1 MSDSQRS
8 HLGLSLS
15 PLIIISAAAAL
26 IIIVLVLA
34 ASNYNREKDYMAD
47 ILLEKGAALITSFEA
62 GARTGMRHM
71 GWGGSQVQYLLEEMA
86 QHPDVL
92 YLMVVN
98 KQGRILAHNDPN
110 QVNKRVGDWFDLTR
124 LSAEKSAQWRLTQSP
139 AGRPAFEVYKY
150 FNPISPFGGR
160 RGPKPS
166 WGSMNENSQSW
177 CAPRNYI
184 QDQQI
189 IFIGFDRTPFIE
201 ARQED
206 LRNTGIIIAVLL
218 LLGGAGVV
226 SMYATRSYRATRRRL
241 LDASA
246 VSREVIANLP
256 DGLVVLDE
264 QNRIVLQN
272 SAAEAMTGRLE
283 SDIRGQPADLVLP
296 AALNRLL
303 PNPGQQDRVVER
315 EVECA
320 FQDQEPINLS
330 VSAARI
336 VNAAGEFIG
345 SLIIFRDL
353 TEIKALQ
360 QEVQRREK
368 LAALGGLA
376 AGIAHEIR
384 NPLSSVKGMATY
396 FKTRLAS
403 DPEAREAAEVMVSE
417 TNRLNRVINELLEF
431 ARPSNIS
438 PVPTAINS
446 VIEHSV
452 RLIAADLE
460 AHDISLDLHL
470 DPELPS
476 VYLDPDRFIQC
487 LLNLYLNGI
496 QAMDRGGC
504 LTVITRPAQDEGV
517 EIEVSDSGTGISEE
531 DVPHIFDPYFTTKAS
546 GTGLGLAIA
555 HKIVDN
561 HQGRITVRSTP
572 GVGTAF
578 VIWLPASFI
587 PAGDEAHSGTHNSY
601 AP

>member
-1 MSDSQRS
+1 MSDGQRS

-15 PLIIISAAAAL
+15 PWIIISAAAVL

-71 GWGGSQVQYLLEEMA
+71 GWGGSQVQNLLEEMA
-86 QHPDVL
+86 KHPDVL
-92 YLMVVN
+92 YLMILD
-98 KQGRILAHNDPN
+98 KQGRILAHNN
-110 QVNKRVGDWFDLTR
+110 QQQVNSQAGDWFDLHQ
-124 LSAEKSAQWRLTQSP
+124 LSPEKSAQWRLTQSP

-150 FNPISPFGGR
+150 FNPISPFAGR
-160 RGPKPS
+160 RGPGPS

-177 CAPRNYI
+177 CAPRNYV

-206 LRNTGIIIAVLL
+206 LRNTGIITAVLL
-218 LLGGAGVV
+218 LLGGAGMV
-226 SMYATRSYRATRRRL
+226 SMYATRSYRAARRRL

-272 SAAEAMTGRLE
+272 SAAEAMTGHLE
-283 SDIRGQPADLVLP
+283 SDIRGQSVDHVLP
-296 AALNRLL
+296 AALKRLL
-303 PNPGQQDRVVER
+303 PSPGQEDRVVER

-320 FQDQEPINLS
+320 LKNQEPITLS

-336 VNAAGEFIG
+336 VNAAGKFIG

-403 DPEAREAAEVMVSE
+403 DPEAREAAEVMISE
-417 TNRLNRVINELLEF
+417 TNRLNRVISELLEF

-438 PVPTAINS
+438 PVLTEINT
-446 VIEHSV
+446 VIEHSL
-452 RLIAADLE
+452 RLISADLE

-470 DPELPS
+470 EPDLPS
-476 VYLDPDRFIQC
+476 VHLDPDRFIQC

-496 QAMDRGGC
+496 QAMDRGGR
-504 LTVITRPAQDEGV
+504 LTVATRPAQDEGV
-517 EIEVSDSGTGISEE
+517 EIEVSDSGAGISEE
-531 DVPHIFDPYFTTKAS
+531 DIQHIFDPYFTTKAS
-546 GTGLGLAIA
+546 GTGLGLAIV

-572 GVGTAF
+572 GAETAF
-578 VIWLPASFI
+578 VIWLPASSI
-587 PAGDEAHSGTHNSY
+587 PAEDENIY
-601 AP
+601 DQQ